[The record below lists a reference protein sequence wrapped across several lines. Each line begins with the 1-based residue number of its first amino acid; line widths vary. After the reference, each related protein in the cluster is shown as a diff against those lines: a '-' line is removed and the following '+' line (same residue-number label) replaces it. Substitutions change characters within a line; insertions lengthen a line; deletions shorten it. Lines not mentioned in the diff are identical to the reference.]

1 MQRKLVLVLTS
12 QDLVAGLDN
21 QLILAIPEPPARMID
36 LGCGLLQRRIGNDHF
51 TRHQVVAD
59 TEVLQRALRLGP
71 PQLVGGDLDLAKTV
85 AFGAK
90 LNHVDLREAMPLR

>member
-1 MQRKLVLVLTS
+1 MHGILGAQRRSGDLAAAVRYHLVNVHIELGSAAGHPHMQRKLVLVLTS

-59 TEVLQRALRLGP
+59 TEVL
-71 PQLVGGDLDLAKTV
+71 
-85 AFGAK
+85 
-90 LNHVDLREAMPLR
+90 